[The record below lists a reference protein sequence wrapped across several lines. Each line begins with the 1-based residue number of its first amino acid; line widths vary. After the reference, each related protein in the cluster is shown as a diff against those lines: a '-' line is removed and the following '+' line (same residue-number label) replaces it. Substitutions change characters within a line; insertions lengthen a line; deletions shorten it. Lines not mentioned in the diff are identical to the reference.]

1 MARQEQFGGR
11 LADKRALITGASRGI
26 GRVVAEAFISAGASV
41 ALCARRPELLDP
53 AVSELRAIGGNALG
67 VAADCSVADEAKR
80 AVDEAQAALGGLDAV
95 VNVAGIHPAWARV
108 GEHPIESWDSTIQTN
123 LSGCFYVCRYAIPY
137 LVASGGGSIVNVSS
151 VSAQRGW
158 SLYVPY
164 NVAKAGIECLTKTI
178 AVEYAEDGVRANSVI
193 PGVIDAGMTFDILE
207 KDPGQRESLV
217 AMNPM
222 HRLGSADEVA
232 EAIVW
237 LASDAASYTTGI
249 ALAVDGGFLA

>member
-1 MARQEQFGGR
+1 MASQMEFTGR
-11 LADKRALITGASRGI
+11 LTDKRALVTGASRGI
-26 GRVVAEAFISAGASV
+26 GRVVAEAFVAAGASV
-41 ALCARRPELLDP
+41 ALCARRPEPLD
-53 AVSELRAIGGNALG
+53 AVVAELKKNEGDVFG

-80 AVDEAQAALGGLDAV
+80 AVEEGYAALGGLDAV

-123 LSGCFYVCRYAIPY
+123 LSGCFYVCRYALPF
-137 LVASGGGSIVNVSS
+137 LVSGGGGAIVNVSS

-158 SLYVPY
+158 QLYVPY

-178 AVEYAEDGVRANSVI
+178 AVEYAQDGIRANSVI

-207 KDPGQRESLV
+207 KDPGQREGLV

-222 HRLGSADEVA
+222 HRLGSAEEVA

-237 LASDAASYTTGI
+237 LASDASSYTTGI

>member
-1 MARQEQFGGR
+1 MAVQQESSGR
-11 LADKRALITGASRGI
+11 LAGKRALITGASRGI
-26 GRVVAEAFISAGASV
+26 GRTVAGAFVNAGASV
-41 ALCARRPELLDP
+41 ALCSRRPALLESTVAELGSTGGGVFG
-53 AVSELRAIGGNALG
+53 VS
-67 VAADCSVADEAKR
+67 ADCSVAEEARR
-80 AVDEAQAALGGLDAV
+80 AVEEAHAALGGLEVV

-108 GEHPIESWDSTIQTN
+108 GEHPIESWDTTIQTN
-123 LSGCFYVCRYAIPY
+123 LSGCFYICRFALPF
-137 LVASGGGSIVNVSS
+137 LVSCGSGSIVNVSS

-158 SLYVPY
+158 QLYVPY
-164 NVAKAGIECLTKTI
+164 NVAKAGIECLTRTI
-178 AVEYAEDGVRANSVI
+178 AVEYAQDGVRANSVI

-207 KDPGQRESLV
+207 RDPAQREGLV

-222 HRLGSADEVA
+222 RRLGSAEEVA

>member
-1 MARQEQFGGR
+1 MASQQENSGR
-11 LADKRALITGASRGI
+11 LRDKRALVTGASRGI
-26 GRVVAEAFISAGASV
+26 GRVVAEAFVAAGASV
-41 ALCARRPELLDP
+41 ALCAKRPGPLNEVVAELKNT
-53 AVSELRAIGGNALG
+53 GGDVFA
-67 VAADCSVADEAKR
+67 VAADCSIADEAKR
-80 AVDEAQAALGGLDAV
+80 AVEESHAALGGLDAV

-108 GEHPIESWDSTIQTN
+108 GEHPIDSWDSTIQTN
-123 LSGCFYVCRYAIPY
+123 LSGVFYICRYALPF
-137 LVASGGGSIVNVSS
+137 LLAGGGGAIVNVSS

-158 SLYVPY
+158 QLYVPY
-164 NVAKAGIECLTKTI
+164 NVAKAGIECMTKTI
-178 AVEYAEDGVRANSVI
+178 AVEYAQEGIRANTVI

-207 KDPGQRESLV
+207 KDPGQREDLV

-237 LASDAASYTTGI
+237 LASDASSYTTGI